1 MIYAAID
8 TTPEIIAVDTTS
20 PFAATDS
27 TSEFE
32 AFSFW
37 YMIDSHVHGAV
48 IPGGAING
56 INMAYTVT
64 ADQFEVI
71 LNGLHVTFTAVE
83 GGFTL
88 DTAPTAGDILWC
100 EVIRGS

>member
-1 MIYAAID
+1 MIYTAID

-20 PFAATDS
+20 PFASTDS
-27 TSEFE
+27 TAEFE
-32 AFSFW
+32 GFAFW
-37 YMIDSHVHGAV
+37 YLIMHTHGAV

-56 INMAYTVT
+56 VNTAYTVV
-64 ADQFEVI
+64 ADQIEVI
-71 LNGLHVTFTAVE
+71 INGLHVTFTKVD

-88 DTAPTAGDILWC
+88 DTPPTAGDIIWC

>member
-1 MIYAAID
+1 MIYTATDITPCLASID
-8 TTPEIIAVDTTS
+8 T
-20 PFAATDS
+20 

-37 YMIDSHVHGAV
+37 FQIDTHVHGAV

-56 INMAYTVT
+56 VNTAYTIT

-71 LNGLHVTFTAVE
+71 LNGLHVTFTVVE

-100 EVIRGS
+100 EVICNA

>member
-1 MIYAAID
+1 MIYTATD
-8 TTPEIIAVDTTS
+8 LSPYLTS
-20 PFAATDS
+20 TDS
-27 TSEFE
+27 TAEFE

-37 YMIDSHVHGAV
+37 FQIDTHVHGAV

-56 INMAYTVT
+56 VNTAYTIT

-71 LNGLHVTFTAVE
+71 LNGLHVTFTEVE